1 MPASNPRRFPM
12 KAKLNAPF
20 RRANPAARLLA
31 QLRRRVGRLS
41 DSELLAQLETER
53 QRRIP
58 KTENPK

>member
-1 MPASNPRRFPM
+1 M